1 MSTCPDCKGIGT
13 VLIDTTAVKGGGVAE
28 EHGPCGACGGS
39 GNISC
44 KVCNDN
50 HVLFEQIVGTY
61 TYENSDGEM
70 DWDYEYE
77 LCPVCN
83 SIGDS

>member
-39 GNISC
+39 GNIPLEIHNES
-44 KVCNDN
+44 
-50 HVLFEQIVGTY
+50 
-61 TYENSDGEM
+61 
-70 DWDYEYE
+70 
-77 LCPVCN
+77 
-83 SIGDS
+83 